1 MRTMLFNPYTGR
13 PRDPRDIASDPAGT
27 LMVDPDEPLR
37 PAGPAA
43 GCQCPACA
51 TIRHTSDCAVHNA
64 PAYPVGPCTCTVL
77 VPREATREMMR
88 AAVVFANGNAVYKN
102 VAAGA
107 LEIEEQIYG
116 EAYAAMIAAAPAAQ
130 AQGAA

>member
-1 MRTMLFNPYTGR
+1 MTT
-13 PRDPRDIASDPAGT
+13 DT
-27 LMVDPDEPLR
+27 
-37 PAGPAA
+37 
-43 GCQCPACA
+43 CQCPACA
-51 TIRHTSDCAVHNA
+51 TFQHSSDCAVHNA
-64 PAYPVGPCTCTVL
+64 PALPIGPCTCMVL
-77 VPREATREMMR
+77 VPREATRDMMR